1 MTKDTILER
10 LRAGESMDDIMSEI
24 TSAANEAE
32 AAYAEEQKKEKYHSI
47 YLDGSLLPGAAE
59 AIEADLYDLDTL
71 GGLILTMLGKELEG
85 AEALSE
91 DDWDVLDKSLANT
104 LPVIY
109 ETLKRYAGYLKRS
122 HEKEYRTASSWF
134 DDFIEEFDRL
144 LGR

>member
-32 AAYAEEQKKEKYHSI
+32 AAYAEEQKKEEYHSI
-47 YLDGSLLPGAAE
+47 YLDGSLLPSAAE
-59 AIEADLYDLDTL
+59 VIEADTYDLDTL
-71 GGLILTMLGKELEG
+71 GGLILTLLGDDLEG
-85 AEALSE
+85 AEALDE

-104 LPVIY
+104 LPVVY
-109 ETLKRYAGYLKRS
+109 NTLKKYAGHLVRS
-122 HEKEYRTASSWF
+122 HNKKHETTSDWF
-134 DDFIEEFDRL
+134 EDFIEEFDRL